1 MSAFEDLGVLPE
13 IIKAIEELDWLLPT
27 PIQTEAIPL
36 ILGGGD
42 VLAAAETGS
51 GKTGAFALPILQ
63 ITYETL
69 NKKAEIP
76 IIAPTPTNTSGED
89 GTIGGV
95 DTIELDQIDR
105 DKNMAVDG
113 LICQSRSSDWC
124 GIKATKGIN
133 SGKFYYESI
142 VRDEGLCRIGFAL
155 KKSSRNIGTDKFSW
169 GYGGTGKKSHES
181 KFIDY
186 GKPFGNNDVIGCYI
200 NFDEEIIGF
209 TKNGQDF
216 GEAFTF
222 NSKAGIFYPALV
234 LKNAEMEFNF
244 GSKPMKHDLKG
255 YKPINQAELLIDQQ
269 QTSTTQIDNSKN
281 SNNNNNKKG
290 SGNNKKNKGKDDDK
304 MNDEDNNNNNKQ
316 PRKTLSLI
324 IEPTR
329 ELADQT
335 YSAILNFSKYLDSPK
350 IQVSLCIG
358 GEKSNGGR
366 NKIEGD
372 IIIGTPGRLESLV
385 KEGSIDLSSIKFFVL
400 DEADQLIDD
409 NLAIV
414 NFIYNK
420 LPIGQNLQVLF
431 FSATLH
437 STKVI
442 KFCEQI
448 TKNPTWVDLKG
459 RDFIPDLITHAYV
472 KADPTKFE
480 SLWRNSE
487 NPLRIRTDG
496 VHASD
501 VQQFGKLKEPEQK
514 SEAIKLLKAQL
525 LLKCIQ
531 SFKMDQAI
539 IFARTRL
546 DCDHIHQFLK
556 DAGGGNTSGLEGE
569 FSSTVLHGGDN
580 ISRARKDNLE
590 KFRNGDVRFLIC
602 TDVAARGIDIR
613 GLPYMI
619 NYTLPESFEDY
630 IHRVGRVGRSDRIG
644 LAISLVAY
652 EQEKVWY
659 HTCRDKGKGCHNT
672 KLTENGGCCIWYDEP
687 QLFTA
692 IQENIGPIELDS
704 DFQLPKDLKQ
714 LNFGGSTKL
723 VGASADYKPH
733 TEELRSRVLQ
743 LSQLEETIQIDY
755 LTLPKRIINLK

>member
-76 IIAPTPTNTSGED
+76 VIAPTSSSSSSSNGESSD
-89 GTIGGV
+89 NV
-95 DTIELDQIDR
+95 VEWDQIDR
-105 DKNMAVDG
+105 DKNIAVDG
-113 LICQSRSSDWC
+113 LICQARSADWC
-124 GIKATKGIN
+124 GIKANKGIS
-133 SGKFYYESI
+133 SGKFYYEAI
-142 VRDEGLCRIGFAL
+142 VRDEGLCRVGFAL
-155 KKSSRNIGTDKFSW
+155 KKSTRNIGTDKFSW

-200 NFDEEIIGF
+200 NFDDEIIGF

-216 GEAFTF
+216 GEAFSF
-222 NSKAGIFYPALV
+222 NSKAGIFYPSLV

-269 QTSTTQIDNSKN
+269 QPIPMEIQTNKKGGN
-281 SNNNNNKKG
+281 NNNNNKKG
-290 SGNNKKNKGKDDDK
+290 KGKEDEKMSESNDK
-304 MNDEDNNNNNKQ
+304 

-480 SLWRNSE
+480 SLWRDSE

-501 VQQFGKLKEPEQK
+501 VSQFGKLKEPEQK

-580 ISRARKDNLE
+580 VSRARKENLE
-590 KFRNGDVRFLIC
+590 KFKNGDVRFLIC

-613 GLPYMI
+613 GLPYII

-630 IHRVGRVGRSDRIG
+630 IHRVGRVGRADRIG
-644 LAISLVAY
+644 LAISLVGY
-652 EQEKVWY
+652 DQEKVWY

-687 QLFTA
+687 LLFIA
-692 IQENIGPIELDS
+692 VQENIAPIELES
-704 DFQLPKDLKQ
+704 DFQLPKDMKQ
-714 LNFGGSTKL
+714 LNFGGSNKL
-723 VGASADYKPH
+723 TGASADYKHH
-733 TEELRSRVLQ
+733 TEELSSRVLQ
-743 LSQLEETIQIDY
+743 LSQLEETIQRDY
-755 LTLPKRIINLK
+755 LTLPNRITNLKK